1 MYKSRK
7 ISLSLKAQI
16 GMSRPMQ
23 TSSHNDIT
31 RDHNTLTQPW
41 ENIKRP
47 TGYSFQQDWANF
59 NQMAYITIFC

>member
-1 MYKSRK
+1 
-7 ISLSLKAQI
+7 
-16 GMSRPMQ
+16 MSRPMQ